1 MELKIEAVS
10 GIYEIRHLAS
20 NTAYVGRTV
29 NLMKRRCQHYSA
41 LAYGRHSNKSM
52 QRDYDASREG
62 KSAFLFSVL
71 EYGEPD
77 HLAELEQ
84 AYISSGNYRYNR
96 SNDALSGCGVGEGHH
111 RYSGTFKT
119 PWGEFPSS
127 YQAAE
132 ASEGMM
138 SQASVWTSCTKPE
151 KVISGNAYG
160 HSKYLQTHYDRSIVG
175 KMTWRDI
182 GFSFQP
188 NNQTN

>member
-20 NTAYVGRTV
+20 NTAYVGRSV
-29 NLMKRRCQHYSA
+29 NLKKRRCQHYSA

-62 KSAFLFSVL
+62 KSAFLFTVL

-111 RYSGTFKT
+111 RYLGTFKT

-127 YQAAE
+127 YQAASG
-132 ASEGMM
+132 SEGLM
-138 SQASVWTSCTKPE
+138 SQAAVWLVCGNPE
-151 KVISGNAYG
+151 RAITRKAYG
-160 HSKYLQTHYDRSIVG
+160 KSRYLMTTFDESVVG
-175 KMTWRDI
+175 KRWSEL
-182 GFSFQP
+182 GFGFIEKANEQH
-188 NNQTN
+188 